1 VTTSAASIPQIAA
14 PSVDWDG
21 WYTNSIPGP
30 TKDCSNTVGTKSGTT
45 PTWDTNTVRNPTT
58 NGTVGTVFDLTPATS
73 YSCRVGPARSPS
85 NCLPPPSYAGQTAP
99 VCTQYPTGE
108 LTWDATTKTLTAYGT
123 MFFDGSVKVDNNA
136 LNQYNGR
143 ATLYVQGTLRMDGK
157 LCGGVSGS
165 ECNFAAWDPN
175 TEMLTFVVGGDGA
188 LANGGQQVASGFSAD
203 FINNSQFQG
212 AVYATNAVNFGNNA
226 KADGPLVASYVV
238 FSNNVT
244 SDNFP
249 TIQTVPAGMPGNP
262 AVYAQPN
269 PPQLYAG

>member
-1 VTTSAASIPQIAA
+1 M
-14 PSVDWDG
+14 
-21 WYTNSIPGP
+21 
-30 TKDCSNTVGTKSGTT
+30 
-45 PTWDTNTVRNPTT
+45 
-58 NGTVGTVFDLTPATS
+58 FDLTPATS
-73 YSCRVGPARSPS
+73 YSCRVGPARSPCG
-85 NCLPPPSYAGQTAP
+85 CLPPPSYPGQTAA

-108 LTWDATTKTLTAYGT
+108 LTWDAATKTLTAYGT

-188 LANGGQQVASGFSAD
+188 LANGGNQVASGFSAD

-226 KADGPLVASYVV
+226 EDRTGRSWPATSSSRTTSRATTSRRSRPCRPACPATPRSTPSPTRLSSTRASWLDLTQRPV
-238 FSNNVT
+238 
-244 SDNFP
+244 
-249 TIQTVPAGMPGNP
+249 
-262 AVYAQPN
+262 
-269 PPQLYAG
+269 